1 MTITIEI
8 PARPGEALRALLTLA
23 EPVALAIV
31 PAIVPALAAACGAG
45 PLTQFLLDAAL
56 RLARRALTA

>member
-8 PARPGEALRALLTLA
+8 PARPGEALSALLTLA
-23 EPVALAIV
+23 EPVALAV
-31 PAIVPALAAACGAG
+31 AAACGAG
-45 PLTQFLLDAAL
+45 VLTQLLLDAVL

>member
-23 EPVALAIV
+23 EPVAL
-31 PAIVPALAAACGAG
+31 ALAAACGAG

>member
-31 PAIVPALAAACGAG
+31 PALAAACGAG
-45 PLTQFLLDAAL
+45 PLTQFLLDAVL
-56 RLARRALTA
+56 RLARRALTG